1 MKESYKDIIFYGFA
15 YAEYNTLDFATD
27 FLAGVR
33 SNFFNSGNKQQSNRS
48 VQLVDTDEYS
58 YVFNMTDHSPL
69 SWKIYKNNNLLQKA
83 EPQDENG
90 YVVKCYDENNNVYQ
104 NIFFDNNHIW
114 IKTEYFSDINKENSK
129 SMIFIP
135 KVVENEFVIER
146 TVNKADNST
155 ISYLYPKLEIPED
168 NIYYALAFTNKGF
181 IYFNNIPNDML
192 VSKIHILD
200 KSLDNFGGF
209 SFVENDFDPKRNFN
223 LSFDITEAQFL
234 DSDKIEI
241 ENEPN
246 IRLEKTEKTENKDDY
261 DDFEDIIT
269 IYKKSQSNDKL
280 SESFDGDND
289 EEIKIAEELPTSVI
303 ESVGETYS
311 YFGALDQNGKRSGYG
326 RTVTSEGR
334 TAYDGEYSE
343 DKRNGFGSFYYK
355 NGKINYVGNWENN
368 SRQGFGIGFRNS
380 DGTAHMGKW
389 NSNLPNGLGARFDK
403 DGNFIFLGNYVNG
416 KKQGLGITVDDENNF
431 IISKFKDDEVISSR
445 LIEEDF

>member
-1 MKESYKDIIFYGFA
+1 MKESFNNIIFYGFA
-15 YAEYNTLDFATD
+15 YAEYNALDFATD

-48 VQLVDTDEYS
+48 VQLIDADEYS
-58 YVFNMTDHSPL
+58 YVFNMTDNSPL
-69 SWKIYKNNNLLQKA
+69 SWKIYKNNVLLQKA
-83 EPQDENG
+83 EPQGENG
-90 YVVKCYDENNNVYQ
+90 YVVKCYDDNNNVYQ
-104 NIFFDNNHIW
+104 KIFFNNNHIW
-114 IKTEYFSDINKENSK
+114 IKTEYFSNINNEKSK

-146 TVNKADNST
+146 TVNKADNVT
-155 ISYLYPKLEIPED
+155 ISYLYPKFDIPED
-168 NIYYALAFTNKGF
+168 NIYYGLAFTNKGF

-200 KSLDNFGGF
+200 NSLDNFGGF

-223 LSFDITEAQFL
+223 VSLDITDAEFWN
-234 DSDKIEI
+234 SDKIDLENKSKINIEENVII
-241 ENEPN
+241 ENSDN
-246 IRLEKTEKTENKDDY
+246 
-261 DDFEDIIT
+261 DDFEDISTVFEEPRNNDSI
-269 IYKKSQSNDKL
+269 IDDFDSQ
-280 SESFDGDND
+280 ND
-289 EEIKIAEELPTSVI
+289 EKIKIVEELPTSVI

-311 YFGALDQNGKRSGYG
+311 YFGSLDQNGNRSGYG
-326 RTVTSEGR
+326 RTVTAEGK

-355 NGKINYVGNWENN
+355 NGKINYVGSWKNN
-368 SRQGFGIGFRNS
+368 SRQGFGIGFRSS

-389 NSNLPNGLGARFDK
+389 DSNLPNGLGARFDK

-416 KKQGLGITVDDENNF
+416 KKQGLGITIDDENNF
-431 IISKFKDDEVISSR
+431 IISKFQDDEVISSR

>member
-1 MKESYKDIIFYGFA
+1 MKESFKDIIFYGFA
-15 YAEYNTLDFATD
+15 YAEYNALDFATD

-33 SNFFNSGNKQQSNRS
+33 SNFFNSGNKQQSNRT
-48 VQLVDTDEYS
+48 VQLIDTDEYS
-58 YVFNMTDHSPL
+58 YVFNMTENSPL
-69 SWKIYKNNNLLQKA
+69 SWKIYKNNVLLQKA
-83 EPQDENG
+83 ESQGENG

-104 NIFFDNNHIW
+104 KIFFNNNHIW
-114 IKTEYFSDINKENSK
+114 LKTEFFSNINKENSK

-146 TVNKADNST
+146 TVNKADNAT
-155 ISYLYPKLEIPED
+155 ISYLYPKYDIPED
-168 NIYYALAFTNKGF
+168 NVYYALAFTNKGF

-200 KSLDNFGGF
+200 NSLDNFGGF

-223 LSFDITEAQFL
+223 LSFDITDAEFWN
-234 DSDKIEI
+234 SDKIDLENKSEINIEENIII
-241 ENEPN
+241 ENRDN
-246 IRLEKTEKTENKDDY
+246 
-261 DDFEDIIT
+261 DDFKNISTVFEESENNDAIIDNFD
-269 IYKKSQSNDKL
+269 SQ
-280 SESFDGDND
+280 ND
-289 EEIKIAEELPTSVI
+289 EEINIADELPTSVI
-303 ESVGETYS
+303 ESVGETYN
-311 YFGALDQNGKRSGYG
+311 YFGSLDQNGNRSGYG

-380 DGTAHMGKW
+380 DGTAHIGKW
-389 NSNLPNGLGARFDK
+389 DSNLPNGLGARFDK
-403 DGNFIFLGNYVNG
+403 DGNFIFLGNYVDG
-416 KKQGLGITVDDENNF
+416 KKQGLGITIDDDNNF
-431 IISKFKDDEVISSR
+431 IISKFKDDEVIASR

>member
-15 YAEYNTLDFATD
+15 YAEYNALDFATD

-33 SNFFNSGNKQQSNRS
+33 SNFFNSGNKQQSNRT
-48 VQLVDTDEYS
+48 VQLIDTDEYS
-58 YVFNMTDHSPL
+58 YVYNMADNSPL
-69 SWKIYKNNNLLQKA
+69 SWKIYKNNILLQKA
-83 EPQDENG
+83 EPQDNDG

-104 NIFFDNNHIW
+104 KIFFNNKHIW
-114 IKTEYFSDINKENSK
+114 IKTEYFSNTNDEKSK
-129 SMIFIP
+129 SLFFIP

-146 TVNKADNST
+146 TVNKADDSI
-155 ISYLYPKLEIPED
+155 ISYLYPKFEIPED

-181 IYFNNIPNDML
+181 IYFNNVPNDML

-209 SFVENDFDPKRNFN
+209 SFAENDFDPKRNFN
-223 LSFDITEAQFL
+223 ESFDITEAEFWDDKQINL
-234 DSDKIEI
+234 DNESETKIE
-241 ENEPN
+241 N
-246 IRLEKTEKTENKDDY
+246 TEKTYNN

-269 IYKKSQSNDKL
+269 IYKKSQSNDNL
-280 SESFDGDND
+280 IENFDSDND
-289 EEIKIAEELPTSVI
+289 NDKKIIIAEEKPTSVV
-303 ESVGETYS
+303 ESVGETYNYYGS
-311 YFGALDQNGKRSGYG
+311 LDQNGNRSGYG
-326 RTVTSEGR
+326 RTVTSEGK
-334 TAYDGEYSE
+334 TAYDGEYCE

-368 SRQGFGIGFRNS
+368 SRQGFGIGFRSS

-403 DGNFIFLGNYVNG
+403 NGNFIFLGNYVNG
-416 KKQGLGITVDDENNF
+416 KKQGLGITIDDDNNF
-431 IISKFKDDEVISSR
+431 IISKFQDDEVISSR